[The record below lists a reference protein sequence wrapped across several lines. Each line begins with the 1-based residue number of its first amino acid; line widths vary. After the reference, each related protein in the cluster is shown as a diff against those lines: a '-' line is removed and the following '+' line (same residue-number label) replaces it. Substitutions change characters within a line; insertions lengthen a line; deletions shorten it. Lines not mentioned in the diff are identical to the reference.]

1 MMFRDAGNFEDEV
14 ELRVPLRTV
23 CFIAELTHDLMGKS
37 ASTAAE
43 DDGDEDDPVIEVLED
58 RGTDAIEE
66 ELRSLIDDLDEEAQ
80 IDLVALMW
88 LGRDDDD
95 WGAMRTLAKQE
106 HTSHTAD
113 YLLGTPLVSDYLMGG
128 LNRLGF
134 YCSDV
139 EP

>member
-1 MMFRDAGNFEDEV
+1 MKSRDTGDFEDEV

-23 CFIAELTHDLMGKS
+23 CFIAELAHDLMGKS

-43 DDGDEDDPVIEVLED
+43 DDGDEDDPVLEILED
-58 RGTDAIEE
+58 RGADAVEE

-80 IDLVALMW
+80 IDLVAIMW

-95 WGAMRTLAKQE
+95 WGALRTLAEQE
-106 HTSHTAD
+106 HTPHTAE
-113 YLLGTPLVSDYLMGG
+113 YLLGTPLISDYLTGG

-134 YCSDV
+134 DCSEV